1 MIFSRLVCQLVCRIF
16 AIANKSN
23 KGKEGIGMAQG
34 ATFEHDVWSRAR
46 IHQDMLNEPGA
57 SMDVRYTLTRGL
69 FFQEIFRFIPVHV
82 SVPGPEN

>member
-1 MIFSRLVCQLVCRIF
+1 
-16 AIANKSN
+16 
-23 KGKEGIGMAQG
+23 MAQG

-69 FFQEIFRFIPVHV
+69 FFQEIFRIISVHV
-82 SVPGPEN
+82 SVPGLKKLGWQFFSITFLGVQKPCPVPKKQWG

>member
-69 FFQEIFRFIPVHV
+69 FF
-82 SVPGPEN
+82 